1 MKNPTHPNVYIYEY
15 IYIQFQKYLL
25 LNIVI
30 SNELNFANKSNT
42 IIKLTENLIFYHITL
57 ITDRLNKNLKT
68 LKLISLCTFLF
79 IQ

>member
-1 MKNPTHPNVYIYEY
+1 MWKSKWKTQLIQACIYMN
-15 IYIQFQKYLL
+15 IYIILELL

-57 ITDRLNKNLKT
+57 ITR
-68 LKLISLCTFLF
+68 
-79 IQ
+79 

>member
-1 MKNPTHPNVYIYEY
+1 M
-15 IYIQFQKYLL
+15 

-68 LKLISLCTFLF
+68 LNQSMYIF
-79 IQ
+79 IHSVSSHVMRFVQEDTPR